1 MANGIFTE
9 SPCEGAPFNQ
19 SGAFPG
25 IPLFDF
31 DPAVA
36 KALQLAA
43 AILAPEAVPLLSIN
57 LAANRAQ
64 LAGLLFEFIERFV
77 LKGGSRRRQLHQ
89 DFFGI
94 VADLVFGAL
103 FLQAWLWPQAR
114 PALARLARLPLREV
128 PWLGRLQPATRF
140 YSGELLPIRRQR

>member
-1 MANGIFTE
+1 MAKGIFTE
-9 SPCEGAPFNQ
+9 SPCEGALFNQ

-64 LAGLLFEFIERFV
+64 LAGLLFEFIGASSSKEGAGERNCTQV
-77 LKGGSRRRQLHQ
+77 L
-89 DFFGI
+89 FGI

-140 YSGELLPIRRQR
+140 YS